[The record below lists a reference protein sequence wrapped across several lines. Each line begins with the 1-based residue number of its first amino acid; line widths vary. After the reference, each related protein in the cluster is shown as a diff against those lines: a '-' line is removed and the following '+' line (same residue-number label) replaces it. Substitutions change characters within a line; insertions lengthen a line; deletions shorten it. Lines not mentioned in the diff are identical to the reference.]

1 MKWSQTVTTS
11 GTSNICSRRSAHSWR
26 SEATAAWNW
35 IRIEEREMTGGIAV
49 PRVSRCPEDLILQ
62 LGVGR
67 AIFLRSQTV
76 TLKRGHGPHRR
87 FLPYPFMA
95 SDVTALRPQS
105 ATSNVG
111 RGGRVLDLRPREG
124 YLSCICSPLDQ
135 PSGLRRG
142 FVFRGQ
148 ARRTEIADLKS
159 QSVTSNL
166 KRLAA
171 LGSQFEESCALAER
185 IGQNLS
191 EPAFVQAGREG
202 S

>member
-1 MKWSQTVTTS
+1 
-11 GTSNICSRRSAHSWR
+11 
-26 SEATAAWNW
+26 
-35 IRIEEREMTGGIAV
+35 MTGGIAV

-67 AIFLRSQTV
+67 AIFLMSQTV
-76 TLKRGHGPHRR
+76 TLKRGRGPHRR
-87 FLPYPFMA
+87 FLPYPFMP

-105 ATSNVG
+105 ATSDVG

-142 FVFRGQ
+142 FVFRSQ
-148 ARRTEIADLKS
+148 ARRTEIADLRS

-166 KRLAA
+166 KRLAPR
-171 LGSQFEESCALAER
+171 LGSRFEENRALEER

-191 EPAFVQAGREG
+191 ERAFVQAGREG